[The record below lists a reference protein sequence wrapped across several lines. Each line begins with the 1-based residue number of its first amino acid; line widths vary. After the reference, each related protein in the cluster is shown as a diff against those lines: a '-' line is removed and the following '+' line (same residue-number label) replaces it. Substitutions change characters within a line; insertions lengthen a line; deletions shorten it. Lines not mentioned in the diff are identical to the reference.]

1 MHQRLLPHRRALRV
15 AESQVEGR
23 RRKRRPRHLGAPRRR
38 LRRRGGKWCEDWSYG
53 AMGEGGGGG
62 GTRGV
67 TGCVGASCAMPSH
80 HLLDDLHSSN
90 ARRNAMQRIRN
101 RASRT
106 ARARACMRYTRTKR
120 CSMPCSTRRGGA
132 RRCGTSRV
140 IACAAR
146 PPISCRQNNHSVRKP
161 GRPSLA
167 HCPKAL
173 RVWRLCVPTSHYYS
187 SGAAVALVTK
197 P

>member
-1 MHQRLLPHRRALRV
+1 
-15 AESQVEGR
+15 
-23 RRKRRPRHLGAPRRR
+23 
-38 LRRRGGKWCEDWSYG
+38 
-53 AMGEGGGGG
+53 MGEGGGGG

-106 ARARACMRYTRTKR
+106 ARARAHACDTPHKTLQHAMQHT
-120 CSMPCSTRRGGA
+120 TRRCEAVRDLSGDCL
-132 RRCGTSRV
+132 R
-140 IACAAR
+140 R
-146 PPISCRQNNHSVRKP
+146 PPAHHLQAKQPLGQKAKP

-187 SGAAVALVTK
+187 SGAAVALVTR